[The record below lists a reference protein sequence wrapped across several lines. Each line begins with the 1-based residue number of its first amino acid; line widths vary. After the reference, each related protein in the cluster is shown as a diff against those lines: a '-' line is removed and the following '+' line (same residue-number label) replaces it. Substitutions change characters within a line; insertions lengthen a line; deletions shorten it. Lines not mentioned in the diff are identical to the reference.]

1 MSENKGK
8 FKRVKGYKKFSEG
21 HQMKVVQEIQDGLIK
36 PSAAIKKYGFSQRTI
51 YNWINK
57 YSLRRLVQEDY
68 KDSMPFM
75 QETDS
80 SRLLIRKI
88 KDLERALSTANLKVA
103 ALETTIEVAE
113 KHLKIKIR
121 KKAGTKQSNK

>member
-1 MSENKGK
+1 MSEKKGK
-8 FKRVKGYKKFSEG
+8 LKHVKGYKKFSEVD
-21 HQMKVVQEIQDGLIK
+21 QMKVVQEIQDGLIK
-36 PSAAIKKYGFSQRTI
+36 PSVAIRKYGYCQRTI

-57 YSLRRLVQEDY
+57 YSLRRLAEGDY
-68 KDSMPFM
+68 KQSMPFI

-80 SRLLIRKI
+80 SRLLIKKI

-103 ALETTIEVAE
+103 ALETTIAVAE

-121 KKAGTKQSNK
+121 KKAGTKQSKK